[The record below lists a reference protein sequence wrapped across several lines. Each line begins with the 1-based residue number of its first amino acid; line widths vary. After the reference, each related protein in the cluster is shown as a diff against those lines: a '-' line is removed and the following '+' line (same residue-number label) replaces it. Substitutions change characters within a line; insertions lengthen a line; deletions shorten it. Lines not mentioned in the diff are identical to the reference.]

1 MDQHGGVF
9 ASRFVDESQ
18 YIISRGHS
26 LSLKSIDK
34 SKLTLS
40 TLGIPAVCHHISQV
54 IPHKENKYFL
64 CSCQR
69 FLLLVSINVA
79 SELKLLSMTERKH
92 FFLASGFLLESD
104 SLHYIALLTNSR
116 IISGKISIK
125 RII

>member
-54 IPHKENKYFL
+54 IPH
-64 CSCQR
+64 
-69 FLLLVSINVA
+69 
-79 SELKLLSMTERKH
+79 
-92 FFLASGFLLESD
+92 
-104 SLHYIALLTNSR
+104 
-116 IISGKISIK
+116 
-125 RII
+125 